1 MAKPRLYGKP
11 SALLRA
17 PTNLLSDIDSLE
29 RLRLERSTPQP
40 SPRPSWVKER
50 LLSSLLANEVHAVD
64 ELAAISKV
72 PLLLEGPYHSR
83 IHRLLQSSRL
93 QSFLST
99 RSTALLPLSCSP
111 ELYATGL
118 FTPLSIVAKAL
129 IDATSAAHP
138 ARLSATFY
146 AIHFFAGFHAAPA
159 DPLAGPVG
167 LMRSLLVQLLHI
179 VSTSIEHDFLRPLAD
194 ELGRTNI
201 AIGDLGALCGLFSA
215 LVQRLPDGTVLFCVI
230 DGLGLFARDE
240 AMERDMQVV
249 VHMLHRCVTEMGWQA
264 ALKVVLTFCGG
275 GSLLAGMEPALRL
288 NGDEGEGEDDDDEEF
303 EEDVEHSAL
312 EMVGADG
319 GGDVTFEHA
328 VGRYVIS
335 DEFD

>member
-1 MAKPRLYGKP
+1 M
-11 SALLRA
+11 
-17 PTNLLSDIDSLE
+17 
-29 RLRLERSTPQP
+29 
-40 SPRPSWVKER
+40 
-50 LLSSLLANEVHAVD
+50 
-64 ELAAISKV
+64 

-99 RSTALLPLSCSP
+99 RSTALLPLSCFL

-159 DPLAGPVG
+159 DPLAGPVS
-167 LMRSLLVQLLHI
+167 LMQSLLVQLLHI
-179 VSTSIEHDFLRPLAD
+179 LSTSTEHDFLRPLAD

-201 AIGDLGALCGLFSA
+201 AIGDLGALCGLFPA

-230 DGLGLFARDE
+230 DGLGLLARDE
-240 AMERDMQVV
+240 AMKRDMQVV
-249 VHMLHRCVTEMGWQA
+249 VHMLHRWVTEMGWQA

-275 GSLLAGMEPALRL
+275 GSLLAGMESALRL
-288 NGDEGEGEDDDDEEF
+288 DGDEGEGEDDDDEEF
-303 EEDVEHSAL
+303 EEDVERSAL
-312 EMVGADG
+312 EMVGAQG